1 MYICSLSLEPS
12 IPHDYGFH
20 SNSLEP
26 SSREKGVYMVE
37 VRNIPLT
44 ASKQDIE
51 RVFSSFAPV
60 SQIIIDSCESLN
72 ESKIIVFYF
81 INRCVLHCR
90 E

>member
-1 MYICSLSLEPS
+1 
-12 IPHDYGFH
+12 
-20 SNSLEP
+20 
-26 SSREKGVYMVE
+26 MVE

-60 SQIIIDSCESLN
+60 SQVIIDSCESLN